1 MDLLDSSRRLVGT
14 YSGGMIRRL
23 EIATALLIEPE
34 VLFLDEPTVGLDPAA
49 RKNVWDKLKTLNKE
63 LGVTIVFNSHYMD
76 EVEMY
81 ADRLVML
88 NRGKVVAQGTVD
100 ELRKS
105 VGGEVVELTVDDAD
119 RAVRVINEMNGLG
132 INDVNTESD
141 RNIVRII
148 VDNAEEALPI
158 IITSLKDTGVRIIKV
173 SMSRPTLDDAFLKY
187 AGGKIM
193 EEGGLHEARIVRT
206 MIKRG

>member
-1 MDLLDSSRRLVGT
+1 M
-14 YSGGMIRRL
+14 
-23 EIATALLIEPE
+23 
-34 VLFLDEPTVGLDPAA
+34 
-49 RKNVWDKLKTLNKE
+49 WDKLKTLNKE

-158 IITSLKDTGVRIIKV
+158 IITSLKDAGVRIIKV

-193 EEGGLHEARIVRT
+193 EESGLRETRIVRT